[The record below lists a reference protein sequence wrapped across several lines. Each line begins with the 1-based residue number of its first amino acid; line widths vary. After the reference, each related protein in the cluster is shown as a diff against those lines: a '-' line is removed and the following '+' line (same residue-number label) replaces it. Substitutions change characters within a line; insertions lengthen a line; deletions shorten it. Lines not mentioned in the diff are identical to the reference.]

1 MGMKNLLCP
10 IVRRITVL
18 SLLAI
23 ASYDFIY
30 AYLSKPIRSNYTK
43 YEYQIPMRDGKRLF
57 TAVYVPKDTGQRYP
71 IMLNRTPYGV
81 APYGEDN
88 YPSELGPSEEL
99 ADDGFIFAY
108 QDVRGRMMS
117 EGEFIN
123 MTPQMDQKKGSDE
136 IDESSDAYDT
146 IEWMIHNIPN
156 NNGNVGIWGISYP
169 GFYAAAGTI
178 NAHPALKAVS
188 PQAPIADWF
197 IGDDFHHNGAF
208 YLAHAFGFL
217 SSFGYPRPELTKSW
231 ERHFEFPTP
240 DGYDFYLK
248 LGPLANANKLYLKGE
263 VPFWNKLMR
272 HGNYDEFW
280 HSRNIRPHLRNIR
293 PAVMTVGGWFDA
305 EDLFGTLAVY
315 NSIEESSPGAFNIL
329 VMGPWYHGGW
339 ARSTGES
346 LGSIRFGS
354 QTSIFYRKE
363 IEFPFFKHFL
373 KGDVPIDLPEAY
385 VFATGSN
392 EWQRKDRWPPQK
404 AKPGRLYFH
413 AGGRLSWYPSEEDS
427 ENAYDEY
434 ISDPNKPV
442 PYING
447 ISAHMTREH
456 MVDDQ
461 RFASRRTD
469 VLTYETDAL
478 TKDLK
483 IAGPILCSLNVSTS
497 GTDSDFVVKL
507 IDVYPDDTSEYDLSA
522 GSVRMSGF
530 QQLVRGELFRGKFR
544 NSFTCPEPFVP
555 WEITQIEYRMPDIF
569 HTFRKGHRLMVQV
582 QSSWF
587 PLVDRNPQQFVDIYN
602 AKEAD
607 FKKAT
612 QRIYH
617 SRNKPSFITL
627 NKIK

>member
-1 MGMKNLLCP
+1 
-10 IVRRITVL
+10 
-18 SLLAI
+18 
-23 ASYDFIY
+23 
-30 AYLSKPIRSNYTK
+30 
-43 YEYQIPMRDGKRLF
+43 
-57 TAVYVPKDTGQRYP
+57 
-71 IMLNRTPYGV
+71 MLNRTPYGV
-81 APYGEDN
+81 APYGEDS
-88 YPSELGPSEEL
+88 YPPELGPSEEL

-123 MTPQMDQKKGSDE
+123 MTPQKDQKKGSDE

-169 GFYAAAGTI
+169 GFYAAAGMI
-178 NAHPALKAVS
+178 DAHPALKAVS

-272 HGNYDEFW
+272 HGDYDEFW
-280 HSRNIRPHLRNIR
+280 QSRNIRPHLRNIH

-354 QTSIFYRKE
+354 QTSILYRKE

-373 KGDVPIDLPEAY
+373 KGDVLIDLPEAY

-392 EWQRKDRWPPQK
+392 EWHREDRWPPQK
-404 AKPGRLYFH
+404 AKPRRLYFR
-413 AGGRLSWYPSEEDS
+413 GGGGLSWYPSEEDS

-447 ISAHMTREH
+447 ISTRMTREH

-507 IDVYPDDTSEYDLSA
+507 IDVYPDDTSEYDFSA
-522 GSVRMSGF
+522 GNVRMSGF

-627 NKIK
+627 NNIK